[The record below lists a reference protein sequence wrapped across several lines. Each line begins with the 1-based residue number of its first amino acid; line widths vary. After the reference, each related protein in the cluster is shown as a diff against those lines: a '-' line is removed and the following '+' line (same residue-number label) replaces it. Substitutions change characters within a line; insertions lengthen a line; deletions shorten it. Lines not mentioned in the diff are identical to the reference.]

1 MTLIQLIQQVC
12 AELALNQPSVVIG
25 SQDKQVQQMQ
35 ALLNRLGIDLVR
47 QFEWQRLQSE
57 YLVTTVAVTLSGT
70 TVNGSKTITLA
81 NTAGLTT
88 QYGIIGAGIQPFAQI
103 ESVSSPTTV
112 LMNMP
117 ATANGTVDI
126 TFSQNAYNLPSDW
139 DRQIPQTEWDR
150 TNRWPLMGPE
160 SSQDWQSFRSGIVYS
175 GPRQRFRIANNAV
188 NIVPYPPNGL
198 IFSYEYISSS
208 WITGVSGTRKSSFTV
223 DTDSPIFDD
232 SLMITGLKAQWK
244 AAKGLD
250 GTFDLSEF
258 RNLLETLKGQD
269 KSAPKLSLSP
279 VFPTGLLTLNN
290 VPDGSW
296 GGGSW

>member
-1 MTLIQLIQQVC
+1 MTLLQLIQQVC
-12 AELALNQPSVVIG
+12 AELALGQPAVVVG

-35 ALLNRLGIDLVR
+35 ALLNRLGIDIVR
-47 QFEWQRLQSE
+47 QFEWQRLQAE
-57 YLVTTVAVTLSGT
+57 YLITTVATTVSGT
-70 TVNGSKTITLA
+70 TVNGSNTITVA
-81 NTAGLTT
+81 DTTGLST
-88 QYGIIGAGIQPFAQI
+88 QFGVSGAGIQPFAQI
-103 ESVSSPTTV
+103 SSVSSPTTV

-117 ATANGTVDI
+117 ATAGATVDI
-126 TFSQNAYNLPSDW
+126 TFSQNAYNLPADW

-188 NIVPYPPNGL
+188 NIVPSPPNGL
-198 IFSYEYISSS
+198 LFAYEYVSAN
-208 WITGVSGTRKSSFTV
+208 WIIAQDGTRKASFTA

-232 SLMITGLKAQWK
+232 SLLITGLKSQWK

-258 RNLLETLKGQD
+258 RTLLETLKGQD
-269 KSAPKLSLSP
+269 KSAPVLSMSP
-279 VFPTGLLTLNN
+279 VFPSGLLTLNN

-296 GGGSW
+296 AG

>member
-1 MTLIQLIQQVC
+1 MTLLQLIQQVC
-12 AELALNQPSVVIG
+12 AELALGQPSVVVG
-25 SQDKQVQQMQ
+25 SQDKQIQQMQ
-35 ALLNRLGIDLVR
+35 ALLNRLGIDIVR
-47 QFEWQRLQSE
+47 QFEWQRLQAE
-57 YLVTTVAVTLSGT
+57 YLITTVATTVSGT
-70 TVNGSKTITLA
+70 TVNGSNTITVA
-81 NTAGLTT
+81 DTAGLST
-88 QYGIIGAGIQPFAQI
+88 QFGVAGPGIQPFAQI
-103 ESVSSPTTV
+103 SSVSSPTTV

-117 ATANGTVDI
+117 ATANATVDI
-126 TFSQNAYNLPSDW
+126 TFAQNAYNLPADW

-188 NIVPYPPNGL
+188 NVVPDPPSGL
-198 IFSYEYISSS
+198 MFAYEYVSAN
-208 WITGVSGTRKSSFTV
+208 WIIAQDGTRKASFTA

-232 SLMITGLKAQWK
+232 SLLITGLKSQWK

-258 RNLLETLKGQD
+258 RTLLETLKGQD
-269 KSAPKLSLSP
+269 KSAPVLSMAP
-279 VFPTGLLTLNN
+279 IFPTGLLTLNN

-296 GGGSW
+296 QF